1 MRIAYIATGAA
12 GMYCGTCLQDNTLA
26 TALLAQGHDVV
37 LIPTYTPTRTD
48 GVNVSL
54 DKIFYGAIN
63 VYLQEK
69 LPFFRRTPRFLDA
82 LLDRPWLLNA
92 LTKRAISSDARDLGA
107 LTLSVLQGEDGHQKK
122 ELDRLVGWLRDFRPD
137 VVHLNQA
144 MFAGMA
150 RTLRRELRA
159 PVVCAL
165 SGEDLF
171 LEDLPEPYRAR
182 ARDEIRRGA
191 ADVDAFTVTSEYY
204 RDFMSEYLQLPRER
218 FHVVRLGIPT
228 DGFAPADESERA
240 GEPFTVG
247 YLARIC
253 PEKGLH
259 VLIEGFRELAQAA
272 GSQPVRLRVAGYLS
286 KKDEAYFAEQKRRV
300 EAWGLADRVELVGE
314 VDREAKLRFL
324 HGLDVLCVPTV
335 YKEPKGLFVLE
346 ALASGV
352 PVVLPRHGAFPELIE
367 LTGGG
372 LLVEPQSPSAVAAG
386 LRQMMEDGAARRE
399 MGRRGREAVLAGFH
413 DGAMA
418 ESVLRLYEAAV
429 RAGVKGKSQP
439 GQAA

>member
-26 TALLAQGHDVV
+26 TALLARGHDVA

-48 GVNVSL
+48 GENVSL
-54 DKIFYGAIN
+54 HKIFYGAIN

-69 LPFFRRTPRFLDA
+69 FPLFRRTPRFLDA

-107 LTLSVLQGEDGHQKK
+107 LTLSVLKGEDGNQKK
-122 ELDRLVGWLRDFRPD
+122 ELERLVGWLRDFRPE

-150 RTLRRELRA
+150 RTLRRELRV

-171 LEDLPEPYRAR
+171 LEDLPEPYRTQ

-204 RDFMSEYLQLPRER
+204 REFMSEYLHLPRKR

-228 DGFAPADESERA
+228 DGFAPATEAERA

-259 VLIEGFRELAQAA
+259 LLLEGFRELAQETPPA
-272 GSQPVRLRVAGYLS
+272 RLRVAGYLS
-286 KKDEAYFAEQKRRV
+286 KKDEAYSAEQKRRV
-300 EAWGLADRVELVGE
+300 EAWGLADRVEFVGE
-314 VDREAKLRFL
+314 VDREEKLRFL

-386 LRQMMEDGAARRE
+386 LRQMRGDGVVRRE
-399 MGRRGREAVLAGFH
+399 MGLRGREAVLAGFH
-413 DGAMA
+413 DDAMA
-418 ESVLRLYEAAV
+418 GSVLRIYEAAV
-429 RAGVKGKSQP
+429 QAGVKGRVKP
-439 GQAA
+439 EQAA

>member
-26 TALLAQGHDVV
+26 TALLARGQDVV

-48 GVNVSL
+48 GENVSL
-54 DKIFYGAIN
+54 PKIFYGAIN

-69 LPFFRRTPRFLDA
+69 WPLFRRTPRFLDA

-92 LTKRAISSDARDLGA
+92 LTRRAISSDARDLGA
-107 LTLSVLQGEDGHQKK
+107 LTVSVLQGEDGHQKK
-122 ELDRLVGWLRDFRPD
+122 ELERLVAWLRDFRPD

-150 RTLRRELRA
+150 RTLRRELKV

-165 SGEDLF
+165 TGEDLF
-171 LEDLPEPYRAR
+171 LEDLPEPYRTA

-191 ADVDAFTVTSEYY
+191 RDIDAFTVTSDYY
-204 RDFMSEYLQLPRER
+204 RDFMSDYLQQPREK
-218 FHVVRLGIPT
+218 FQVVRLGIQAG
-228 DGFAPADESERA
+228 DFAPAPAGSRD

-247 YLARIC
+247 YLARVC

-259 VLIEGFRELAQAA
+259 LLLEAFRDLARAA
-272 GSQPVRLRVAGYLS
+272 APGAVRLRVAGYLS
-286 KKDEAYFAEQKRRV
+286 KKDEAYLEEQKRRV
-300 EAWGLADRVELVGE
+300 EAWGLADRVDFVGE
-314 VDREAKLRFL
+314 VDREEKLRFL
-324 HGLDVLCVPTV
+324 RGVDVLCVPTV

-352 PVVLPRHGAFPELIE
+352 PVVLPRHGALPELIE

-372 LLVEPQSPSAVAAG
+372 LLVEPQSPAAVAAG

-399 MGRRGREAVLAGFH
+399 MGRRGREAVLESFN
-413 DGAMA
+413 DQAMA
-418 ESVLRLYEAAV
+418 RSVVAIYEAAV
-429 RAGVKGKSQP
+429 RAGGKSAKP

>member
-1 MRIAYIATGAA
+1 
-12 GMYCGTCLQDNTLA
+12 MYCGTCLQDNTLA
-26 TALLAQGHDVV
+26 TALLARGQDVV

-48 GVNVSL
+48 GENISL
-54 DKIFYGAIN
+54 HQIFYGAIN

-69 LPFFRRTPRFLDA
+69 WPVFRRTPRFLDA

-92 LTKRAISSDARDLGA
+92 LTKRAISSDARELGA

-122 ELDRLVGWLRDFRPD
+122 ELDRLVAWLRGFRPD

-150 RTLRRELRA
+150 RTLRRELKV

-165 SGEDLF
+165 TGEDLF
-171 LEDLPEPYRAR
+171 LEDLPEPFRAA

-191 ADVDAFTVTSEYY
+191 ADVDAFTVTSDYY
-204 RDFMSEYLQLPRER
+204 RDFMSEYLRQPRER
-218 FHVVRLGIPT
+218 FHVVRLGIEGG
-228 DGFAPADESERA
+228 GFAPAPAGSRD

-247 YLARIC
+247 FLARVC

-259 VLIEGFRELAQAA
+259 LLLEAFRDLAGAA
-272 GSQPVRLRVAGYLS
+272 EPGMSTACRLRVAGYLS
-286 KKDEAYFAEQKRRV
+286 KKDEAYFEEQKRRV
-300 EAWGLADRVELVGE
+300 AAWGLADRVDFLGE
-314 VDREAKLRFL
+314 VDRQEKMRFL
-324 HGLDVLCVPTV
+324 SSLDVLCVPTV

-346 ALASGV
+346 SLASGV
-352 PVVLPRHGAFPELIE
+352 PVILPRHGALPELIE

-372 LLVEPQSPSAVAAG
+372 LLVEPQSPAAVTAG
-386 LRQMMEDGAARRE
+386 LRQMWEDPGARRE
-399 MGRRGREAVLAGFH
+399 MGRRGREAVLENFT

-418 ESVLRLYEAAV
+418 QSVLGIYERVV
-429 RAGVKGKSQP
+429 RVGGKSAEP
-439 GQAA
+439 EQAA